1 MFSLDLGDRVGNLGS
16 LLGTNCLCWFMTG
29 TRAILADMAYEPRTG
44 VDWETGTKGPIFLVG
59 SILSVLP
66 SIVLILGGGGCWKIT
81 GVGGGLAS
89 D

>member
-29 TRAILADMAYEPRTG
+29 TRAILADMAYEPRIG
-44 VDWETGTKGPIFLVG
+44 VDLETGTKGPIFLVG

-66 SIVLILGGGGCWKIT
+66 SIVLILGGGGW
-81 GVGGGLAS
+81 
-89 D
+89 